1 MISLDEKRAA
11 FVASTAA
18 SFLTPLMA
26 SSVSIALPSIGHEF
40 SMDALSL
47 SWVATSAV
55 LAAATLLLPFGRL
68 ADIYGRRKIFIYG
81 ISTFTVFS
89 LTSGLA
95 PSGSILIASRCFQGA
110 GAAMIFGTGVAMLIS
125 VYPPAERGRVLG
137 VNVAATYL
145 GLSLGPFIGGFLT
158 QHLGWRS
165 LFFMNSLLGLAI
177 VVLVLTRLRSEWAEA
192 QGEKFEIPGALLY
205 AIPLT
210 LAMIGVSKLPGTTG
224 IWTLAVGLAGLA
236 AFIAWERRT
245 EKPLLD
251 ISLFVENK
259 VFAYSNAAA
268 LINYSATYAVT
279 FLLSLYLQYVKQLDP
294 QTAGLILVA
303 QPIVMTLFSP
313 LAGRLSDTIEP
324 RVVASVGMGIICVAL
339 ALLAIVGKD
348 TSVVLVTIYLIVL
361 GFGFALFSSPNTN
374 AIMSSVEKRL
384 YGVASAMV
392 GTMRLTGQMLSMGIV
407 LLVFAVIM
415 GNVRITPEYYP
426 AFVQCMQVAFVVF
439 SLLCA
444 VGIFASLARGKVR

>member
-26 SSVSIALPSIGHEF
+26 SSVIVALPSIGHEF

-55 LAAATLLLPFGRL
+55 LAAAILLLPFGRL

-89 LTSGLA
+89 LVSGLA

-125 VYPPAERGRVLG
+125 VYPPADRGRVLG

-158 QHLGWRS
+158 QYLGWRS
-165 LFFMNSLLGLAI
+165 LFFLNSLLGLAI

-192 QGEKFEIPGALLY
+192 QGEKFDIPGALLY
-205 AIPLT
+205 ALPLT
-210 LAMIGVSKLPGTTG
+210 LVMIGVSKLPGITG
-224 IWTLAVGLAGLA
+224 IWTLAVGSAGLA
-236 AFIAWERRT
+236 VFVAWERRT

-279 FLLSLYLQYVKQLDP
+279 FLLSLYLQYIKQLDP
-294 QTAGLILVA
+294 QTAGSILVA

-313 LAGRLSDTIEP
+313 LAGRLSDSIEP

-339 ALLAIVGKD
+339 ALLAIVGKE

-407 LLVFAVIM
+407 LLVFAVTM

-426 AFVQCMQVAFVVF
+426 AFVQCMQAAFVIF